1 MKSLKLKIT
10 LLLALLII
18 PVSATEAAEL
28 EAGNNVYVTKDQI
41 ISGNFFATGDT
52 ITIDGT
58 INGDLISAA
67 KTINVNGQI
76 DGDIISIA
84 QNINVNGEVGGN
96 VRVISSYLNL
106 NGPINRNLSAIANDI
121 IIGPNSNIAWDALIL
136 AVNTEIRGN
145 IEGSLSGRIV
155 QGLISG
161 KIGKNVNLDLNDSN
175 KQSLMISS
183 EAIIG
188 GDLTYSSRNA
198 ANISDKATISGK
210 VNHQNLPLKNI
221 NWLQIYLWTN
231 LLAIFSALVVGLV
244 IIFIGKNI
252 GTKILT
258 KMENSPTKLI
268 IPGII
273 IALILPPIS
282 ILLLFTVIGLP
293 LAMII
298 FAWWLVMIYIAKI
311 LSAILVGKLLI
322 KTINKKKDP
331 SLLWS
336 LILGVIICW
345 LLFTIPFVGWLIS
358 LIAVWLGLGGIWSY
372 ASNQLRNI

>member
-1 MKSLKLKIT
+1 
-10 LLLALLII
+10 
-18 PVSATEAAEL
+18 
-28 EAGNNVYVTKDQI
+28 
-41 ISGNFFATGDT
+41 
-52 ITIDGT
+52 
-58 INGDLISAA
+58 
-67 KTINVNGQI
+67 
-76 DGDIISIA
+76 
-84 QNINVNGEVGGN
+84 
-96 VRVISSYLNL
+96 
-106 NGPINRNLSAIANDI
+106 
-121 IIGPNSNIAWDALIL
+121 
-136 AVNTEIRGN
+136 
-145 IEGSLSGRIV
+145 
-155 QGLISG
+155 
-161 KIGKNVNLDLNDSN
+161 
-175 KQSLMISS
+175 
-183 EAIIG
+183 
-188 GDLTYSSRNA
+188 
-198 ANISDKATISGK
+198 
-210 VNHQNLPLKNI
+210 
-221 NWLQIYLWTN
+221 